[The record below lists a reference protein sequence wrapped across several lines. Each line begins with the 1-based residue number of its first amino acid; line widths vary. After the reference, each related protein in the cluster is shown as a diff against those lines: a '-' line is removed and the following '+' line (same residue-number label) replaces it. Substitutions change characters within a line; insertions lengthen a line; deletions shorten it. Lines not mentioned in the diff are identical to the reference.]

1 MQHLNEKQSAA
12 RPKRWMALLVMTL
25 LTTVSFAQSK
35 LTGTVVDEQGEPVI
49 GATVVVSGTK
59 LGAVTDLDG
68 LFTIDNAPADAKLS
82 ISYVGYVTQQVNAAG
97 KQNIKVTLREDH
109 QMLDEVV
116 AVGYGTM
123 KKSDLTGS
131 VSQVKTKDIMAV
143 TNSNP
148 IASLQGRVTG
158 VSVVNNNRPGE
169 SPTLRI
175 RGNGSISA
183 GNDPLYVVDGFP
195 MMNGSMSELN
205 PNDIESIEV
214 LKDASSTAIYGS
226 RGSNGV
232 IMITTKSGRKNSK
245 NLTVNA
251 NYGVQYPGRK
261 IDVMSHDQFVDYI
274 NYYYKNKVGTT
285 VYNDDYPAPSTNTN
299 WQDELLK
306 SGQPVQDY
314 NVTFDGTSG
323 DTQYLLS
330 GGIFSQDGLLGHSK
344 VEKYTFRTNVSHKF
358 ADFLTVGTHA
368 QYTYSNVDAMNPQA
382 GEGLTGIWR
391 TGWNTLPVWHE
402 DGTPAIPLDFPEIA
416 TYFGAAQHFNPVY
429 NYTQQTDRTNT
440 SRLFGDVYAEF
451 TLLKGLTFK
460 TNFGLDI
467 ANQNMYNYTTSKNT
481 NSSGSGEGGQGYVK
495 KMSKIT
501 ENILTYQNTWG
512 DHRLTATGVYSW
524 QNYTYQSM
532 NMSTSGF
539 ENDETG
545 AFDMEQGNRDKLSY
559 GTDKYGN
566 TLISWTAR
574 AAYSFKDRYMLT
586 ATARWDGSSRF
597 GENNKW
603 GFFPSVGAAWRASEE
618 KWLRDNKVITNLKLR
633 ASYGVTGNQEI
644 GNYQSLAQL
653 KQANYQYNNSD
664 LKGFYETIGN
674 PDLKWERAKQFD
686 FGIDLSLFDRLHFT
700 IDYYN
705 RNTSD
710 LLYEVPIPS
719 TSGFSSMLTNV
730 GKVQNYGLELSV
742 VANVL
747 RTKDWNV
754 SLTGNF
760 SRNKNK
766 IKELYGGVESITLS
780 SSVNGLS
787 QYLKVGEALN
797 TRYAQTSEGIITNEE
812 QLAEYQ
818 KIESNAKLGDEMY
831 RDVDGDGKITVK
843 DQVNIGT
850 TDPKY
855 FYGLGL
861 DASYKHWNLN
871 ILGNG
876 AYGFVSGTSYL
887 VVAENQLEG
896 AQGVPGRWAYER
908 MWTPQNP
915 NGTLP
920 SPGANNIYMSDR
932 ICKNHHYFVVKSIA
946 LSYDFG
952 YQPIKCCKIVKG
964 ITAGINLENFI
975 TFADQRGYN
984 PENGDTSYPWIKT
997 VNFSLS
1003 LKF

>member
-1 MQHLNEKQSAA
+1 
-12 RPKRWMALLVMTL
+12 MALLVMTI
-25 LTTVSFAQSK
+25 LTTVSFAQGK
-35 LTGTVVDEQGEPVI
+35 LTGTVVDETGEPVI
-49 GATVVVSGTK
+49 GASVVVSGTK

-68 LFTIDNAPADAKLS
+68 IFTIDNAPADAKLS
-82 ISYVGYVTQQVNAAG
+82 ISYVGYITQQVNAAG

-143 TNSNP
+143 TNNNP

-158 VSVVNNNRPGE
+158 VSVVTNNRPGK

-232 IMITTKSGRKNSK
+232 IMITTKSGRKSSK
-245 NLTVNA
+245 NLTFNA
-251 NYGVQYPGRK
+251 NYGVQTAGRK
-261 IDVMSHDQFVDYI
+261 IDTLNHDQFVDYI
-274 NYYYKNKVGTT
+274 NYYYQNKVGTT
-285 VYNDDYPAPSTNTN
+285 VYNEENPAPATNTN
-299 WQDELLK
+299 WQDEVIK
-306 SGQPVQDY
+306 SSAPVQDY
-314 NVTFDGTSG
+314 NVTLDGTSG

-330 GGIFSQDGLLGHSK
+330 GGIFNQKGLLAHSN
-344 VEKYTFRTNVSHKF
+344 VEKYTFRTNVNHKF
-358 ADFLTVGTHA
+358 ANFLTVGTHT
-368 QYTYSNVDAMNPQA
+368 QYTYSNSNTAEPVA
-382 GEGLTGIWR
+382 GEGITGIWR

-402 DGTPAIPLDFPEIA
+402 DGTPAIPNDFPEIA
-416 TYFGAAQHFNPVY
+416 TYFGAGNRFNPVY
-429 NYTQQTDRTNT
+429 NYTQQTYRTNV
-440 SRLFGDVYAEF
+440 SRLFGDVYAEL

-467 ANQNMYNYTTSKNT
+467 ANQNSYEYQTSKNT
-481 NSSGSGEGGQGYVK
+481 RSNGSGVGGQGYEK

-501 ENILTYQNTWG
+501 ENILTYQNTWK

-532 NMSTSGF
+532 DMSSSGF
-539 ENDETG
+539 ANDETG
-545 AFDMEQGNRDKLSY
+545 AFDMSQGNRETLSY
-559 GTDKYGN
+559 GTTKYGN
-566 TLISWTAR
+566 SLISWTAR
-574 AAYSFKDRYMLT
+574 AAYSYKDRYMLT
-586 ATARWDGSSRF
+586 TTARWDGSSRF

-618 KWLRDNKVITNLKLR
+618 KWLSDNKVITNLKLR

-644 GNYQSLAQL
+644 GNYKSLAQL

-719 TSGFSSMLTNV
+719 TSGFSSMLSNV
-730 GKVQNYGLELSV
+730 GKVQNYGLELAV
-742 VANVL
+742 VANVV
-747 RTKDWNV
+747 RTNDWKV
-754 SLTGNF
+754 SLSGNF
-760 SRNKNK
+760 SWNKNK
-766 IKELYGGVESITLS
+766 IKELYGDVQSITLS
-780 SSVNGLS
+780 TGFGGST
-787 QYLKVGEALN
+787 YLKVGEALN
-797 TRYAQTSEGIITNEE
+797 SRYALLADGIITDEATLEE
-812 QLAEYQ
+812 YR
-818 KIESNAKLGDEMY
+818 KIESTAKLGDPMY
-831 RDVDGDGKITVK
+831 KDLDGDGKITIK
-843 DQVNIGT
+843 DQVNIGA
-850 TDPKY
+850 TDPK
-855 FYGLGL
+855 FIYGLGI
-861 DASYKHWNLN
+861 DVSYKRWNLN
-871 ILGNG
+871 VLGNG
-876 AYGFVSGTSYL
+876 ASKFCLGGTSYL
-887 VVAENQLEG
+887 TVGEYQLDG
-896 AQGVPGRWAYER
+896 AQGIPSLWAYKR
-908 MWTPQNP
+908 MWTPDNP

-920 SPGANNIYMSDR
+920 SPGANNSYMTDKIS
-932 ICKNHHYFVVKSIA
+932 KGKYYFVIKSIA

-952 YQPIKCCKIVKG
+952 FQPIKAWKAVKG
-964 ITAGINLENFI
+964 ITAGINFENFI
-975 TFADQRGYN
+975 TFANQRAYN
-984 PENGDTSYPWIKT
+984 PENGDISYPWIRT
-997 VNFSLS
+997 VNLSLS
-1003 LKF
+1003 VKF

>member
-1 MQHLNEKQSAA
+1 MKQMNVNQSAS
-12 RPKRWMALLVMTL
+12 PKRCFVLLLMML
-25 LTTVSFAQSK
+25 LATVSFAQSNLK
-35 LTGTVVDEQGEPVI
+35 GKVVDESGEPII
-49 GATVVVSGTK
+49 GASVVIEGTK
-59 LGAVTDLDG
+59 QGAVTDLDG
-68 LFTIDNAPADAKLS
+68 LFILDNVPADAKLS
-82 ISYVGYVTQQVNAAG
+82 ISYVGYETQQVKSNG
-97 KQNIKVTLREDH
+97 KSDISVTLREDR

-131 VSQVKTKDIMAV
+131 VSQVKTRDIMAV
-143 TNSNP
+143 TNNNP

-158 VSVVNNNRPGE
+158 VSVVTNNRPGK

-245 NLTVNA
+245 NLTFNA

-274 NYYYKNKVGTT
+274 NYYYQNKVGTT
-285 VYNDDYPAPSTNTN
+285 VYNEDYPAPDTNTN
-299 WQDELLK
+299 WQDALLK
-306 SGQPVQDY
+306 NGQPVQDY
-314 NVTFDGTSG
+314 NVTLDGTSG

-330 GGIFSQDGLLGHSK
+330 GGIYSQDGLLGHSK

-358 ADFLTVGTHA
+358 ANFLTVGTHM
-368 QYTYSNVDAMNPQA
+368 QYTYSNVDAMEPDA

-391 TGWNTLPVWHE
+391 TGWNTLPIWHE

-416 TYFGAAQHFNPVY
+416 TYFGSAQHFNPVY

-451 TLLKGLTFK
+451 TLAKGLTFK

-467 ANQNMYNYTTSKNT
+467 ANQNSYEYTTSKQTHSN
-481 NSSGSGEGGQGYVK
+481 GSGEGGQGYVK

-512 DHRLTATGVYSW
+512 NHRLTATGVYSW

-539 ENDETG
+539 ANDETG
-545 AFDMEQGNRDKLSY
+545 AYDMEQGNRETLSY

-597 GENNKW
+597 GDNNKW

-618 KWLRDNKVITNLKLR
+618 KFLKDNKIVTNLKLR

-644 GNYQSLAQL
+644 GNYKSLAQL
-653 KQANYQYNNSD
+653 KADNYQYNNAD

-674 PDLKWERAKQFD
+674 PNLKWERAKQLD
-686 FGIDLSLFDRLHFT
+686 LGIDLSLFDRLHFT

-719 TSGFSSMLTNV
+719 TSGFSSMLSNV
-730 GKVQNYGLELSV
+730 GKVQNYGIELSL
-742 VANVL
+742 VANVV
-747 RTKDWNV
+747 RTKDWSV
-754 SLTGNF
+754 TLTGNF

-766 IKELYGGVESITLS
+766 IKALYGDVESITLS
-780 SSVNGLS
+780 SGLGGS
-787 QYLKVGEALN
+787 RYLKVGEALN
-797 TRYAQTSEGIITNEE
+797 SRYMLLSDGLITTEE
-812 QLAEYQ
+812 QLAEYK
-818 KIESNAKLGDEMY
+818 KIESTAKLGDEMY
-831 RDVDGDGKITVK
+831 KDIDGDGKITVN

-850 TDPKY
+850 TDPKF
-855 FYGLGL
+855 FYGVGI
-861 DASYKHWNLN
+861 DASYKRWNLN
-871 ILGNG
+871 VLGNG
-876 AYGFVSGTSYL
+876 THDYCLGSASYL
-887 VVAENQLEG
+887 MVAENQLEG
-896 AQGVPGRWAYER
+896 AAGVPSRWAYER
-908 MWTPQNP
+908 MWTTSNP
-915 NGTLP
+915 KGTLP
-920 SPGANNIYMSDR
+920 SPGANNIYQSDR
-932 ICKNHHYFVVKSIA
+932 TNKGKYYFVVKSIA

-952 YQPIKCCKIVKG
+952 YQPIKACKVLKG
-964 ITAGINLENFI
+964 ITAGVNLENFI
-975 TFADQRGYN
+975 TFANQRGYN

-997 VNFSLS
+997 VNFNLNV
-1003 LKF
+1003 KF

>member
-1 MQHLNEKQSAA
+1 
-12 RPKRWMALLVMTL
+12 MALLMMTL
-25 LTTVSFAQSK
+25 LTTVSFAQGK

-49 GATVVVSGTK
+49 GASVVVSGTK

-68 LFTIDNAPADAKLS
+68 IFTIDNAPADAKLS
-82 ISYVGYVTQQVNAAG
+82 ISYVGYVTQQVNATG
-97 KQNIKVTLREDH
+97 KNYIKVTLREDH

-131 VSQVKTKDIMAV
+131 VSQVKTKDLMAI

-148 IASLQGRVTG
+148 IAALQGRVTG
-158 VSVVNNNRPGE
+158 LSVVNNNHPGT

-183 GNDPLYVVDGFP
+183 GNDPLFVVDGFP
-195 MMNGSMSELN
+195 MMNGSMSELSSD
-205 PNDIESIEV
+205 DIESIEV

-251 NYGVQYPGRK
+251 RYGVQSAGRK
-261 IDVMSHDQFVDYI
+261 LDVMTHDEFVDYI
-274 NYYYKNKVGTT
+274 NAYYQNKQGITI
-285 VYNDDYPAPSTNTN
+285 YNEDNPAPDTNTD
-299 WQDELLK
+299 WQDELI
-306 SGQPVQDY
+306 GGTAPVQDY

-330 GGIFSQDGLLGHSK
+330 GGIFSQKGLLEHSDY
-344 VEKYTFRTNVSHKF
+344 EKYTFRTNLNHKF
-358 ADFLTVGTHA
+358 ANFLSVGTHL
-368 QYTYSNVDAMNPQA
+368 QYTYSNNDQMSPDAGQ
-382 GEGLTGIWR
+382 GLTGIWR
-391 TGWNTLPVWHE
+391 TGWNTLPVWHD
-402 DGTPAIPLDFPEIA
+402 DGTPADPIDFPKIA
-416 TYFGAAQHFNPVY
+416 PYFGSAQYFNPVY

-451 TLLKGLTFK
+451 TILKGLTFK

-467 ANQNMYNYTTSKNT
+467 ANQNVYDYNTSKVTYSN
-481 NSSGSGEGGQGYVK
+481 GSGEGGQGYTK
-495 KMSKIT
+495 KMSRLS

-524 QNYTYQSM
+524 QDYTYQAM
-532 NMSTSGF
+532 NMSASGF

-545 AFDMEQGNRDKLSY
+545 AYDMSQSNRETLSY
-559 GTDKYGN
+559 GSDKYSN

-574 AAYSFKDRYMLT
+574 AAYSYKDRYMLT
-586 ATARWDGSSRF
+586 TTARWDGSSRF

-618 KWLRDNKVITNLKLR
+618 KWLSGNKVITNLKLR
-633 ASYGVTGNQEI
+633 TSYGVTGNQEI
-644 GNYQSLAQL
+644 GNYKSLAQL

-686 FGIDLSLFDRLHFT
+686 FGIDLSLFNRLQFT

-719 TSGFSSMLTNV
+719 TSGFSTMLSNV
-730 GKVQNYGLELSV
+730 GKVQNYGFEFSLVADV
-742 VANVL
+742 VK
-747 RTKDWNV
+747 TKDWNV
-754 SLTGNF
+754 TFTGNI

-766 IKELYGGVESITLS
+766 IKALYGDVESITLS
-780 SSVNGLS
+780 SSLGGS
-787 QYLKVGEALN
+787 RYLKVGESLN
-797 TRYAQTSEGIITNEE
+797 TYYKLIANGIIKDEE
-812 QLAEYQ
+812 TLAEYQ

-831 RDVDGDGKITVK
+831 KDVDGDGKITVK

-850 TDPKY
+850 SDPKF
-855 FYGLGL
+855 FYGLAL
-861 DASYKHWNLN
+861 DVNYKRWNLS

-876 AYGFVSGTSYL
+876 AHNFCIAGSSYL

-896 AQGVPGRWAYER
+896 AQGVPDQWAYR
-908 MWTPQNP
+908 HMWSPTNP

-920 SPGANNIYMSDR
+920 SPGANNVYNSDR

-946 LSYDFG
+946 LTYDFG
-952 YQPIKCCKIVKG
+952 YQPIKSCKILKG
-964 ITAGINLENFI
+964 ITAGINLENYL

-984 PENGDTSYPWIKT
+984 PENGDTSYPWLRT
-997 VNFSLS
+997 VNFNLS
-1003 LKF
+1003 VKF